1 MKKDIPEKEKIHEIG
16 KELPKSAVE
25 SLGNLRRNIDSI
37 DQEILEILVKR
48 QSQVEQMVS
57 LKKAYNLP
65 VYHPAREED
74 MISDRRRQAKE
85 AGLNPD
91 YFEELFRTILRR
103 SRVDQTDSMAGKGI
117 RSGSDVLLVGGTRG
131 MGRYFHHWFSKS
143 EYKVRSMGSR
153 DWHKVDTLCDGID
166 LAVISVPIEV
176 TIPVIHKIAPHLP
189 PDCLLTDLTSIKG
202 PPLKAMLESHSG
214 PVIGLHPLFGP
225 TTSTMD
231 KQIVVVTP
239 GRDPEAC
246 QWLYDQFVT
255 WGALLVEA
263 DAEEHD
269 EIMAIVQSLR
279 HFATFSFGQFLHR
292 LEVDLAR
299 TLEFSSPIYRL
310 ELGMVGRLFAQDP
323 SLYAEIIFASP
334 ERRALLK
341 DYLASMGDNLMMIE
355 KGDKEAFKEQFHR
368 IAEWFGPFS
377 GQAMRESSFLID
389 KLIERF

>member
-1 MKKDIPEKEKIHEIG
+1 MEKDKSRKNG
-16 KELPKSAVE
+16 KQLPGSAVE
-25 SLGNLRRNIDSI
+25 SLRDLRSNIDKI
-37 DQEILEILVKR
+37 DREILKILAKR
-48 QSQVEQMVS
+48 QAEVEQMVS

-85 AGLNPD
+85 AGLDPD
-91 YFEELFRTILRR
+91 YPEEIFRTILRR
-103 SRVDQTDSMAGKGI
+103 SRVEQTDSMADKGI
-117 RSGSDVLLVGGTRG
+117 RSGSVVLLVGGTGG
-131 MGRYFHHWFSKS
+131 MGRYFHHWFSRS

-153 DWHKVDTLCDGID
+153 DWHKIDALCDGVD
-166 LAVISVPIEV
+166 LAVISVPIDV
-176 TIPVIHKIAPHLP
+176 TVPVIHKIAPHLH

-202 PPLKAMLESHSG
+202 PPVKAMLESHAG

-239 GRDPEAC
+239 GRDPEAS
-246 QWLYDQFVT
+246 QWLYDQFVA

-263 DAEEHD
+263 DAGDHD

-279 HFATFSFGQFLHR
+279 HFATFCFGQFLHR
-292 LEVDLAR
+292 RKVDLAR
-299 TLEFSSPIYRL
+299 TLDFSSPIYRL

-341 DYLASMGDNLMMIE
+341 DYLSSIRENLMMIE
-355 KGDKEAFKEQFHR
+355 KGDKEAFKEQFNR
-368 IAEWFGPFS
+368 ISEWFGPFS